1 MLYIQESEDENRPFG
16 PDTYALV
23 DENLGGI
30 VAYISPDYLERM
42 KEYIDTQNAP
52 REFLVRRD
60 AMDNVTL
67 YSFTETALVTYKGR
81 RAFEAAQEQ
90 ANALNAAENLP
101 DWV

>member
-30 VAYISPDYLERM
+30 VAYFSPDYLERM

-52 REFLVRRD
+52 RELLVQGEPLD
-60 AMDNVTL
+60 KDEQMVFDDN
-67 YSFTETALVTYKGR
+67 
-81 RAFEAAQEQ
+81 
-90 ANALNAAENLP
+90 
-101 DWV
+101 D

>member
-16 PDTYALV
+16 NDTYALV

-52 REFLVRRD
+52 STSRRD
-60 AMDNVTL
+60 
-67 YSFTETALVTYKGR
+67 G
-81 RAFEAAQEQ
+81 
-90 ANALNAAENLP
+90 
-101 DWV
+101 

>member
-1 MLYIQESEDENRPFG
+1 MLYIQESEDKNRPFG

-30 VAYISPDYLERM
+30 VAYFSPDYLERM

-52 REFLVRRD
+52 REFRVRQD
-60 AMDNVTL
+60 ATGKVTL
-67 YSFTETALVTYKGR
+67 YSFTETALVTYEGA
-81 RAFEAAQEQ
+81 RALKVGLEQ
-90 ANALNAAENLP
+90 AKILNSSERLP